1 MWFPNSVFSSNSAPP
16 SVGTLGN
23 RDVFQC
29 FIFNFFLCRYNNN
42 NIKNNHDHDNNK
54 IIRMVKISIMMKIVM
69 TIMMLIIKIAK

>member
-1 MWFPNSVFSSNSAPP
+1 MF
-16 SVGTLGN
+16 
-23 RDVFQC
+23 
-29 FIFNFFLCRYNNN
+29 FNVLFLIFFLCRYNNN